1 MVRRRRRRR
10 RPAVRREPP
19 YTRATAGREQYTGD
33 ARVRAL
39 HLRYVFERVTEWSR
53 QATFV
58 SIDRCSG
65 VQCRVGVQPRAA
77 SCACGGGGLRSA
89 GLGSHG
95 DHVLVC
101 SCPCASQVITATQWQ
116 YAPRPRILC
125 GHGHDFV
132 TVVFD
137 CRSFAWLFVGWGGVG
152 LGIAGAHSQDACRG
166 GARFPFLTTVARAVC
181 ATRAGARSSLVAHLR
196 SFHRWA
202 PIVGGSVDLCCD
214 VTGLACAVALSL
226 VTLVTTAIPLAS
238 VCRRLMWRTRVV
250 RDGVT
255 LVRSSISSPR

>member
-1 MVRRRRRRR
+1 MEQAGYVCVHRSVLGG
-10 RPAVRREPP
+10 AVSCGG
-19 YTRATAGREQYTGD
+19 A
-33 ARVRAL
+33 
-39 HLRYVFERVTEWSR
+39 S
-53 QATFV
+53 
-58 SIDRCSG
+58 
-65 VQCRVGVQPRAA
+65 

-137 CRSFAWLFVGWGGVG
+137 CRSFAWLFVGWGGVS
-152 LGIAGAHSQDACRG
+152 LGIAGAHSQDACHG

>member
-1 MVRRRRRRR
+1 M
-10 RPAVRREPP
+10 RREPP

-39 HLRYVFERVTEWSR
+39 HLRYVFERVTKWSR
-53 QATFV
+53 QVTFV

-65 VQCRVGVQPRAA
+65 VQCRVGVHPLVRVVVVASEVPASGLTATTFLCARARVLRRLLPQHSGNTLPVRA
-77 SCACGGGGLRSA
+77 YFADTAMILLRSSSIA
-89 GLGSHG
+89 
-95 DHVLVC
+95 D
-101 SCPCASQVITATQWQ
+101 
-116 YAPRPRILC
+116 
-125 GHGHDFV
+125 
-132 TVVFD
+132 
-137 CRSFAWLFVGWGGVG
+137 RSRGCLLDGG
-152 LGIAGAHSQDACRG
+152 GIAGAHSQDACHG